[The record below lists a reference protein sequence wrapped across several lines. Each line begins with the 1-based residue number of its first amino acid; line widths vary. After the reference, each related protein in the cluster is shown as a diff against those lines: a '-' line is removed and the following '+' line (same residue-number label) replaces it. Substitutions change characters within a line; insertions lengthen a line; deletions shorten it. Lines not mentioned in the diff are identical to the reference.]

1 MSGWD
6 SSKKILMKELLFEN
20 RKVLD
25 VGCGNG
31 WFSIWADRNGCLVDA
46 IDPSVIQIKD
56 ARDKD
61 ETNKINFMVAGAEN
75 IKDLTNCYDLIFFF
89 NSLHHVPM
97 HLMAYSLEEASKVM
111 HKNSILIIIEPIA
124 KGNFYKFM
132 KDIDDEF
139 EVRQKAYESIKNC
152 KYNNLINQDEIF
164 YEEIKSFDN
173 FEQCIKF
180 LKNVDKNRIKYIND
194 NMENIRN
201 LFNDLSILK
210 NKRFEFKQPMRIN
223 LLSLMKG

>member
-1 MSGWD
+1 MSNWEK
-6 SSKKILMKELLFEN
+6 SKEIIRSVTSLKNKRVI
-20 RKVLD
+20 D
-25 VGCGNG
+25 IGCGDG
-31 WFSIWADRNGCLVDA
+31 WFLSWCSNEISSGTG
-46 IDPSVIQIKD
+46 IDPSKEQILLAK
-56 ARDKD
+56 
-61 ETNKINFMVAGAEN
+61 EKINNKNISFENLGAEN
-75 IKDLTNCYDLIFFF
+75 LKKLNDTYDLIFFF

>member
-1 MSGWD
+1 MSNWEK
-6 SSKKILMKELLFEN
+6 SKEIIRSVTSLKNKRVI
-20 RKVLD
+20 D
-25 VGCGNG
+25 IGCGDG
-31 WFSIWADRNGCLVDA
+31 WFLSWCSNEISSGTG
-46 IDPSVIQIKD
+46 IDPSKEQILLAK
-56 ARDKD
+56 
-61 ETNKINFMVAGAEN
+61 EKINNKNISFENLGAEN
-75 IKDLTNCYDLIFFF
+75 LKKLNDFYDLIFFF

>member
-1 MSGWD
+1 
-6 SSKKILMKELLFEN
+6 
-20 RKVLD
+20 
-25 VGCGNG
+25 
-31 WFSIWADRNGCLVDA
+31 
-46 IDPSVIQIKD
+46 
-56 ARDKD
+56 
-61 ETNKINFMVAGAEN
+61 
-75 IKDLTNCYDLIFFF
+75 
-89 NSLHHVPM
+89 
-97 HLMAYSLEEASKVM
+97 M

-152 KYNNLINQDEIF
+152 NYNNLINQDEIF

-201 LFNDLSILK
+201 LFNDLSVLK

>member
-1 MSGWD
+1 MSNWEK
-6 SSKKILMKELLFEN
+6 SKEIIRSVTSLKNKRVI
-20 RKVLD
+20 D
-25 VGCGNG
+25 IGCGDG
-31 WFSIWADRNGCLVDA
+31 WFLSWCSNEISSGTG
-46 IDPSVIQIKD
+46 IDPSKEQILLAK
-56 ARDKD
+56 
-61 ETNKINFMVAGAEN
+61 EKINNKNISFENLGAEN
-75 IKDLTNCYDLIFFF
+75 LKKLNDIYDLIFFF
-89 NSLHHVPM
+89 NSLHHVPT
-97 HLMAYSLEEASKVM
+97 HLMASSLEEASKVM

-173 FEQCIKF
+173 FEKCIKF
-180 LKNVDKNRIKYIND
+180 LKNVDKNKIKYIND